1 MSLHNFNSNTKSW
14 KMYTNTLTSISGDD
28 LLVAPSYGKN
38 LILEVSANNDIF
50 FKKGAITKR
59 FDNLVSDYLDMSFVR
74 EASFNSLNSQ
84 VKYILQEI
92 SGSSAL
98 NLITSGIS
106 NDLLIKSYAGQD
118 IVLEVSGNSEII
130 FKRGDIS
137 YNLDDL
143 IGGGGGFSQSSDYAT
158 YNILDITGKI
168 IFTDNSTNVQYYNDA
183 SLNNVDISGSLKVA
197 GSISAPNIY
206 TKTEIDN
213 SFTNVYTKNQ
223 VYNKTEIDASFTN
236 VYTKN
241 QVYTK
246 SEVDNSF
253 TNVYTKNQVYTK
265 TEIDASL
272 ANVYTKSLDVCGN
285 VTFRGST
292 LYVPSSFTIDP
303 VGHEDNTGTVLINGN
318 LVVQGVTTTIN
329 SSVVDISDKILVLAS
344 NASNSLHADGAG
356 FEISGAKVNLLY
368 NNSSNT
374 FRSSIGMSIS
384 GNVVPV
390 SNSVGSLGETGKIW
404 DIAYIRE
411 LNVTNFTNSIDGS
424 KIASGT
430 ISSTQIENGSILTV
444 DISDHAITYEKIAAN
459 AVTNTRI
466 ANGAVTHAK
475 LSSDCVQS
483 HNIVDGTIM
492 DVDISTNAAISGSKI
507 ANSSITN
514 DKINQSNNWTFSQLT
529 STSANIR
536 DVSVTNID
544 ISGNIVPLHDLSS
557 NLGSSLKRW
566 GIIYTNDLSV
576 NNINGQPYTGG
587 GYTKT
592 EIDVS
597 FVSKELFDA
606 SLSSIQLSNVYTKT
620 EIDVSF
626 VSKEL
631 FETSY
636 NFLLSSVGTS
646 NESGDGGYFQNNDYA
661 LYDILNITDTI
672 IFTDNSNNEINNDV
686 SFNNVDI
693 CGSLNVAGSISA
705 PNIYTKTEIDLS
717 FTNVYSKL
725 DVLDSSLA
733 NVIIHV
739 DASFLNVYT
748 RGQIDVSFVSK
759 ELFDASLSS
768 IQVSNVYTKNEVD
781 VSFVSKQLFETSYNV
796 LLSAIG
802 TGGGGGSGSGSG
814 GGGGSGGGT
823 SSIAKKFYNQDWN
836 LLGQDI
842 TFIKD
847 LSAIAFMPRDSTPDG
862 YTVLVQCPYSIITAT
877 GPIDTPNER
886 RNGIAVFNFNTITN
900 SWVQKGN
907 TILAPRTY
915 TPLWFYTGNQN
926 VTAETGIMGSAIDD
940 SGNRI
945 AFSTTRSRYG
955 PEEGQDLGGYEAD
968 NFVYDYDGTSWIQV
982 GNRNYVPTSNDGEHK
997 YTFVNSVLKLWKII
1011 GPHEI
1016 VISTFNGTTFITDAT
1031 PLQIPYSL
1039 MQNALPI
1046 YGYMY
1051 TTIGKNGNTIAII
1064 MKQTFAVFIF
1074 NGTSWQQHGSSITDL
1089 RLTSDQRYSIK
1100 ISYDGS
1106 RIILPNWDETVNGDV
1121 YAGRTTVYGYDNTIA
1136 DWKIIGQEIVYEEK
1150 FEPYDRE
1157 GLGYGGVFS
1166 GHQISGD
1173 GNTIVLGT
1181 GVDPIRGRWYGG
1193 LIQVYKYSSA
1203 SNYWSK
1209 IGREIQ
1215 GITRERP
1222 GQYITLSYDGS
1233 VMSIDGEGYVE
1244 TYVEPWMFDNA
1255 FPKGRIRVYEIEVD
1269 PSFSS
1274 LSSGSSSSVD
1284 AYSKIEI
1291 DASFS
1296 NVYSKLDVL
1305 DSSLANVYTINQI
1318 DVSFVSKQV
1327 FDASINALAANS
1339 GSGSSTLKFSN
1350 NLWNKL
1356 GFDISGSGNDNLGSK
1371 IALSDDG
1378 TTIAV
1383 AVPNDDTS
1391 GTDFGAVIIYKY
1403 INYNWQR
1410 LGNKIAVSPAAT
1422 NGSYASE
1429 LAISGNGTIIAF
1441 LYNYDIYEDI
1451 NYGGTIYNELIS
1463 YSVVKSF
1470 SYNNTVWNETGS
1482 VSIAS
1487 KNYNGNSYSPYTSMS
1502 FSRDGSTLAMGRWGA
1517 DANKGETY
1525 VYKFIDSSWNKYG
1538 PTIIPPFTSLAAGFK
1553 VSLSSNGNII
1563 AVGNWEGSS
1572 WPNTTLSRAGSVI
1585 VYSYYSNTWNI
1596 MGEIIRGKKSYDQ
1609 GHYIKLSGDG
1619 QILAIGAYGVDNYD
1633 NGLDSGAAYIY
1644 KYNTTNNSWNQL
1656 GQTIIPFAELHF
1668 EENTYTYFGAS
1679 IALSV
1684 DGNTIAI
1691 TQQGYDG
1698 EIFTSPN
1705 AGRCIVYKY
1714 INNYWSQYGQYIP
1727 GFEYE
1732 GSSDIALSSDG
1743 ATLAYSSQNFKNG
1756 IGRVRVFGI
1765 NNVSSSSS
1773 SSSSSLTSDVASLLA
1788 SLTSRIAMLEAT
1800 AIIRSFDTI
1809 VGPVNSFN
1817 IPIDLSNNESLQ
1829 IDMSVKI
1836 TGEGG
1841 YKMFLK
1847 YNTESSTANLW
1858 RYFGGRFV
1866 YGEYGDGFALW
1877 GEDMLNENNG
1887 LLVEG
1892 PNTNETIIIR
1902 IEVFRSYDRASPT
1915 QKFWYKASTLFHW
1928 SDLGLS
1934 RIDCQGETSEL
1945 SSLIPTALYFNI
1957 APQAQ
1962 STTNSSNSFMNV
1974 SYSII
1979 KDMRRTAL
1987 GGPIL

>member
-1 MSLHNFNSNTKSW
+1 
-14 KMYTNTLTSISGDD
+14 MYTNTLTSISGDD
-28 LLVAPSYGKN
+28 LLVMPSYGNN

-50 FKKGAITKR
+50 FKKGNITKG
-59 FDNLVSDYLDMSFVR
+59 FGNIVSNYLDVSFVR

-84 VKYILQEI
+84 MQYVLQEI
-92 SGSSAL
+92 
-98 NLITSGIS
+98 SGIS
-106 NDLLIKSYAGQD
+106 NDLLD
-118 IVLEVSGNSEII
+118 T
-130 FKRGDIS
+130 S
-137 YNLDDL
+137 YNIILS
-143 IGGGGGFSQSSDYAT
+143 GGVFIQNNEYAS
-158 YNILDITGKI
+158 YDILDITGKI
-168 IFTDNSTNVQYYNDA
+168 IFTDNSTNVQRINDI
-183 SLNNVDISGSLKVA
+183 SLNNVDICGSLNVA
-197 GSISAPNIY
+197 GSISASNIY
-206 TKTEIDN
+206 TKTEIDASLANVYTKNLVYNKSEIDASLANVYTKNLVYNKSEIDASLANVYTKNLVYTKSEVDASLVNVYTKNLVYTKSEVDN
-213 SFTNVYTKNQ
+213 SFTNVYTKNLVYNKSEIDASLVNVYTKNQVYTKTEIDASLSNVYTKNQ
-223 VYNKTEIDASFTN
+223 VYNKSEIDVSLANVYTKNQVYSKTEIDASFTNVYSKLYMLDSSLANVYTRGQIDVSFVSKKLFDASLANVYTKNLVYNKSEIDASLVN

-253 TNVYTKNQVYTK
+253 TNVYTKNQVYSKTEIDVSLANVYTKNQVYNK

-272 ANVYTKSLDVCGN
+272 ANVYTKN
-285 VTFRGST
+285 Q
-292 LYVPSSFTIDP
+292 I
-303 VGHEDNTGTVLINGN
+303 
-318 LVVQGVTTTIN
+318 
-329 SSVVDISDKILVLAS
+329 
-344 NASNSLHADGAG
+344 
-356 FEISGAKVNLLY
+356 Y
-368 NNSSNT
+368 N
-374 FRSSIGMSIS
+374 
-384 GNVVPV
+384 
-390 SNSVGSLGETGKIW
+390 
-404 DIAYIRE
+404 
-411 LNVTNFTNSIDGS
+411 
-424 KIASGT
+424 
-430 ISSTQIENGSILTV
+430 
-444 DISDHAITYEKIAAN
+444 
-459 AVTNTRI
+459 
-466 ANGAVTHAK
+466 
-475 LSSDCVQS
+475 
-483 HNIVDGTIM
+483 
-492 DVDISTNAAISGSKI
+492 
-507 ANSSITN
+507 
-514 DKINQSNNWTFSQLT
+514 
-529 STSANIR
+529 
-536 DVSVTNID
+536 
-544 ISGNIVPLHDLSS
+544 
-557 NLGSSLKRW
+557 
-566 GIIYTNDLSV
+566 
-576 NNINGQPYTGG
+576 
-587 GYTKT
+587 KT
-592 EIDVS
+592 EID
-597 FVSKELFDA
+597 
-606 SLSSIQLSNVYTKT
+606 
-620 EIDVSF
+620 
-626 VSKEL
+626 
-631 FETSY
+631 
-636 NFLLSSVGTS
+636 
-646 NESGDGGYFQNNDYA
+646 
-661 LYDILNITDTI
+661 
-672 IFTDNSNNEINNDV
+672 
-686 SFNNVDI
+686 
-693 CGSLNVAGSISA
+693 
-705 PNIYTKTEIDLS
+705 
-717 FTNVYSKL
+717 
-725 DVLDSSLA
+725 
-733 NVIIHV
+733 
-739 DASFLNVYT
+739 ASFSNVYT

-759 ELFDASLSS
+759 QLFDASLSS
-768 IQVSNVYTKNEVD
+768 IQVSNVYTKSQID

-796 LLSAIG
+796 LLSSIG
-802 TGGGGGSGSGSG
+802 TGGGSGSGSG
-814 GGGGSGGGT
+814 GGGGTTTTT

-836 LLGQDI
+836 LLGTNITKVKDVSGNSPSILSASLDGYSILVYWPSSSIFYPTGVGSQEQPRTSI
-842 TFIKD
+842 AVYTFI
-847 LSAIAFMPRDSTPDG
+847 S
-862 YTVLVQCPYSIITAT
+862 
-877 GPIDTPNER
+877 
-886 RNGIAVFNFNTITN
+886 N
-900 SWVQKGN
+900 SWVQKGE
-907 TILAPRTY
+907 TILLPFT
-915 TPLWFYTGNQN
+915 
-926 VTAETGIMGSAIDD
+926 
-940 SGNRI
+940 
-945 AFSTTRSRYG
+945 
-955 PEEGQDLGGYEAD
+955 
-968 NFVYDYDGTSWIQV
+968 
-982 GNRNYVPTSNDGEHK
+982 YVPSWRYAESGGAGGDQTGLATDFN
-997 YTFVNSVLKLWKII
+997 
-1011 GPHEI
+1011 
-1016 VISTFNGTTFITDAT
+1016 IS
-1031 PLQIPYSL
+1031 
-1039 MQNALPI
+1039 
-1046 YGYMY
+1046 
-1051 TTIGKNGNTIAII
+1051 GKF
-1064 MKQTFAVFIF
+1064 M
-1074 NGTSWQQHGSSITDL
+1074 
-1089 RLTSDQRYSIK
+1089 
-1100 ISYDGS
+1100 
-1106 RIILPNWDETVNGDV
+1106 
-1121 YAGRTTVYGYDNTIA
+1121 
-1136 DWKIIGQEIVYEEK
+1136 
-1150 FEPYDRE
+1150 
-1157 GLGYGGVFS
+1157 
-1166 GHQISGD
+1166 SGD
-1173 GNTIVLGT
+1173 GNTIAIPISRAGYGENTGEYLNNIYTDVVYSFNGTAWIEIASVTSQNSNRAGNAFFTFENNVIKRFLIGVGGSLTNVIIHTLTDGSFVQDSAQISESEVNTSINVPGSLDFWSRRARSISADGKVVLFCKQNSMVLFKYNGT
-1181 GVDPIRGRWYGG
+1181 IWQQYGNVTLITLPTWSTTTGKLSNDGSVFLVGSWDSTVNGDTYAGRSKIYAYDSSSNTWIQRGQDIVYEEVQYIDEAQGIQFGSDTKLLSGDGLTVAFGG
-1193 LIQVYKYSSA
+1193 RNRPSVIYNNDGGSNYYSGYLQAYRYSSVN
-1203 SNYWSK
+1203 NYWSK
-1209 IGREIQ
+1209 IGREIT
-1215 GITRERP
+1215 GVTMERP
-1222 GQYITLSYDGS
+1222 GQYIASSYNGN
-1233 VMSIDGEGYVE
+1233 VIHIDGQSFKE
-1244 TYVEPWMFDNA
+1244 TFTSVDT
-1255 FPKGRIRVYEIEVD
+1255 GRIRVYEIEVD

-1274 LSSGSSSSVD
+1274 LSSGSSGSSSVD

-1296 NVYSKLDVL
+1296 NVYTKS
-1305 DSSLANVYTINQI
+1305 QI
-1318 DVSFVSKQV
+1318 DVSFVSKQL

-1339 GSGSSTLKFSN
+1339 GSGNSVLKFSN

-1403 INYNWQR
+1403 INYNWQQ

-1451 NYGGTIYNELIS
+1451 NYGGTIYNELVG

-1470 SYNNTVWNETGS
+1470 SYNNTLWNETGS

-1517 DANKGETY
+1517 DANRGETY

-1538 PTIIPPFTSLAAGFK
+1538 PTIIPPFTGLAAGFK

-1563 AVGNWEGSS
+1563 AVGNWDGSS

-1644 KYNTTNNSWNQL
+1644 KYNTTDNSWNQL

-1698 EIFTSPN
+1698 EIFTSQN

-1836 TGEGG
+1836 TGEEA
-1841 YKMFLK
+1841 YKVFLK

-1858 RYFGGRFV
+1858 RYYNGRFV
-1866 YGEYGDGFALW
+1866 YGEYGDTFALW
-1877 GEDMLNENNG
+1877 GEDMLSENNG